1 MKNFFII
8 LAMKILNLILKI
20 CHKNGGNF
28 LGKIAFDLNPEIFK
42 YFKVNCPVIA
52 VSATNGKTMTNN
64 CIGYTLKTAGNKVVS
79 NVEGNNMETG
89 ILSTILKN
97 CTLTGKI
104 KADYLVFEVDESYIP
119 VVFKDFRLDTLVILN
134 FFRDQLD
141 RNGEVESLILR
152 INEFLKTYNG
162 NLILNNDDPNVAR
175 LGHAN
180 PDNSNVY
187 YFSVDKYKFAT
198 EQIKEAGEGKFCPFC
213 KTRLEYEYYQYSHV
227 GKFKCPN
234 CNFGDNEIYKL
245 ATNVDLKNRCF
256 DIDGNTYKINGN
268 SIYLIYNYTAV
279 YSVCSLYDIS
289 NDIVKKSFST
299 FALNNGRLEEIKIHG
314 VPTIINLAK
323 NPTGSNVSLRIL
335 NEDDSKKE
343 LLFVLNDNI
352 ADGFD
357 VSWIWDINFN
367 NLNNVSR
374 IITSGTRAYDIAIR
388 IKTSGFPA
396 EKIEPYLN
404 LEDAVNA
411 FYKTNVK
418 KYVIANYTSLQ
429 PTRHELKKFNE
440 TNKNNNVTD
449 VETSDTSKKEEI
461 KANIENTEIDTKEAL
476 QSVDNTDNSENQDN
490 KDKSIKILY
499 LYPDML
505 ELYGDYGNIQVL
517 KYRIESRGY
526 KAIIDRYSIGNAA
539 PNFNDYD
546 IVFAGGGADNEQS
559 ILAED
564 LVKYK
569 DNIKEAVNNGVFF
582 LLICGAYQLFG
593 KYYKGVEGNIIPGLE
608 IFDYYTVANPDRK
621 KRCIG
626 NIVIDTTLDANINI
640 EKSANSNEYSS
651 DNIDTLNLKTK
662 VIGFENHGGQTFD
675 ISNSFG
681 NVLFGNGNKF
691 GDSAEGFFEN
701 NVIATYL
708 HGPLLS
714 KNPEL
719 CDFIIKYCLNRKYN
733 ENIELVPLNDEFEN
747 LCREQLLNRFLG
759 KK

>member
-8 LAMKILNLILKI
+8 LSMKILNMILKI

-28 LGKIAFDLNPEIFK
+28 LGKIAYDWNPEIFK

-64 CIGYTLKTAGNKVVS
+64 CIGYTLKTAGKKIVS

-89 ILSTILKN
+89 IISTILKN

-175 LGHAN
+175 LGQAN
-180 PDNSNVY
+180 PSNKNIY
-187 YFSVDKYKFAT
+187 YFSVDKYQFAT

-213 KTRLEYEYYQYSHV
+213 KTKLEYEYYQYSHV

-256 DIDGNTYKINGN
+256 DIEGNTYKINGN

-279 YSVCSLYDIS
+279 YSVCSLYSIS
-289 NDIVKKSFST
+289 NDVVKKAFST
-299 FALNNGRLEEIKIHG
+299 FALNNGRLEEIKINN
-314 VPTIINLAK
+314 VQTIINLAK

-335 NEDDSKKE
+335 NEDDSEKE

-388 IKTSGFPA
+388 IKTSGFPT

-404 LEDAVNA
+404 LADAVKA
-411 FYKTNVK
+411 LYKTDVK

-429 PTRHELKKFNE
+429 PTRHELRKFGE
-440 TNKNNNVTD
+440 TNKNNIVENIAVTNQ
-449 VETSDTSKKEEI
+449 ENNN
-461 KANIENTEIDTKEAL
+461 NISSNIDTIR
-476 QSVDNTDNSENQDN
+476 QSNETNSDCPNCL
-490 KDKSIKILY
+490 KILY

-526 KAIIDRYSIGNAA
+526 QAVIDRYSIGDNA

-569 DNIKEAVNNGVFF
+569 ENIQEAVQNGVFF

-608 IFDYYTVANPDRK
+608 VFDYYTVANPDRK

-626 NIVIDTTLDANINI
+626 NIVIDAN
-640 EKSANSNEYSS
+640 
-651 DNIDTLNLKTK
+651 LNDLKTK
-662 VIGFENHGGQTFD
+662 VIGFENHGGQTFN

-681 NVLFGNGNKF
+681 KVLFGNGNKF
-691 GDSAEGFFEN
+691 GDSEEGFFKN

-719 CDFIIKYCLNRKYN
+719 CDYIIKYCLDRKYN
-733 ENIELVPLNDEFEN
+733 ENVSLKPLNDKFESS
-747 LCREQLLNRFLG
+747 CRNQLLDRFL
-759 KK
+759 KEDKLN